1 MVLRISKSENSLLL
15 PLPLPLMVADR
26 KGENNEGAIALDG
39 DHATYIFV
47 LYTQKFTLISLFIEE

>member
-1 MVLRISKSENSLLL
+1 
-15 PLPLPLMVADR
+15 MVADTAAFG